1 MHAPR
6 MPLKG
11 MRRRSS
17 GGESDSGKP
26 DLGSSPSGGL
36 TAVRPHLTALSPLQ
50 SFSPLHP
57 PGEGSNPSQSRSHSR
72 TPSWQSSGTLSGSA
86 LASLSSS
93 PVVSPVGGLQHSIA
107 QAMRSPLALSPQR
120 APVEDASD
128 EKGQG
133 AEGLKRSRS
142 NASSVTKSLSR
153 RQSFA
158 ASRASMGDVRPSSEK
173 NQGQVPFHSHR
184 GGLISKLLIVKAPAK
199 DSQGE
204 KENKAETPLGSRQ

>member
-1 MHAPR
+1 M
-6 MPLKG
+6 
-11 MRRRSS
+11 
-17 GGESDSGKP
+17 
-26 DLGSSPSGGL
+26 GSSTSGGL

-57 PGEGSNPSQSRSHSR
+57 PGETTSNPAHSRSHSR
-72 TPSWQSSGTLSGSA
+72 TPSWQSTGTLSGSA
-86 LASLSSS
+86 AASLSNS
-93 PVVSPVGGLQHSIA
+93 PVLSPIGGLQHSIA
-107 QAMRSPLALSPQR
+107 QAMRSPLASSPQS
-120 APVEDASD
+120 APAVDASD
-128 EKGQG
+128 DKGQG

-142 NASSVTKSLSR
+142 NASSITKSLSR

-158 ASRASMGDVRPSSEK
+158 ASRASMGDVRPASEK
-173 NQGQVPFHSHR
+173 AQPFHSHR